1 MAYSACSTERWDA
14 DEVRDDLRAYV
25 VEHLGDPAAVLVVD
39 ETGFLKKGEKSVGV
53 ARQYSGRAGK
63 VENCQIGVFLA
74 YATPRGE
81 RAFLDR
87 ALYLPE
93 EEWAEDGSRREAAGV
108 PEEVRF
114 ATKGVLARKMIE
126 RALEAEVPASW
137 VTADEVYGNDGALR
151 RWLEAQGRSYVL
163 AVSRLHPLATLL
175 SGSTRAEEIVAEAP
189 PEAWQRLEVGSGSKG
204 MRLYEWA
211 RARLPYITEEGWT
224 HSGARAAL
232 GEFAGTD
239 GLLPSVCSA
248 RDASRGV
255 GPSGG
260 HPLEHRGVLRA
271 GQGGSGPRSLRGQA
285 LEWLASAHHPLP
297 AGACLPRSD
306 AHPRQRRGGKRG
318 HQRRRS

>member
-1 MAYSACSTERWDA
+1 MGADGADRLVEEGTGGAARQDRASFHPARGASVGWALPLGPARTGGAPERVAQLAERIGELRPDGVQRLLNGARWDA

-25 VEHLGDPAAVLVVD
+25 VEHLGDPEAVLVVD

-53 ARQYSGRAGK
+53 ARQYSGSEGK

-126 RALEAEVPASW
+126 RALEVEVPASW

-151 RWLEAQGRSYVL
+151 RWLEARGRSYVL
-163 AVSRLHPLATLL
+163 WRSPAR
-175 SGSTRAEEIVAEAP
+175 TRS
-189 PEAWQRLEVGSGSKG
+189 QRYYRG
-204 MRLYEWA
+204 
-211 RARLPYITEEGWT
+211 P
-224 HSGARAAL
+224 
-232 GEFAGTD
+232 
-239 GLLPSVCSA
+239 
-248 RDASRGV
+248 DA
-255 GPSGG
+255 
-260 HPLEHRGVLRA
+260 
-271 GQGGSGPRSLRGQA
+271 
-285 LEWLASAHHPLP
+285 
-297 AGACLPRSD
+297 
-306 AHPRQRRGGKRG
+306 
-318 HQRRRS
+318 RRRSSPRRRRRPGNEWK